1 MQESVKQDRY
11 LYIGGSDIPCVMG
24 ISPFKKRFDLLL
36 EKAQLEDN
44 DFHGNE
50 YTEYG
55 NLMEEKIRDYLN
67 SKEKKLFLEDK
78 VIKGDLRYHSD
89 GFNGKTVLEI
99 KTTSKLHDSVNDY
112 KVYLVQLLFGM
123 QMHSVKKGK
132 LAVYAR
138 PNDFNEEFNPD
149 LLKTY
154 DIDIKDYKD
163 LLEDINQAIDQFR
176 IDLLK
181 IKENPFLTEE
191 DLQPKE
197 IIELSNKVIEL
208 EDKIS
213 SYKKLEEQ
221 YKEFKAKLF
230 KAMQDHQIRK
240 WTTNNNVQITRVD
253 GSTDSIIKE
262 EKFNE
267 DKFKS
272 ENETLYKKY
281 LEEVET
287 IKKGR
292 SGYLKITT
300 LKGN

>member
-44 DFHGNE
+44 DFDGNE

-55 NLMEEKIRDYLN
+55 NIMEEKIRDYLN
-67 SKEKKLFLEDK
+67 SKEKKPFLEDK

-99 KTTSKLHDSVNDY
+99 KTTSKLHDNVNDY

-300 LKGN
+300 PKGN

>member
-197 IIELSNKVIEL
+197 IIELSNKIIEL

-300 LKGN
+300 PKGN